1 MSIIG
6 QQNIIINQSYQY
18 TSSLSTS
25 YLWRV
30 EGGVFVGAN
39 DEIICNITP
48 TSETCKIFCTIGTGE
63 ILSFTPNVCIPITQG
78 TINSSVP
85 FVVGNNIQFSLEG
98 NGNNFLYHWEIEGGI
113 IVGNNNQKDVQVIF
127 TQEAGKIKITVNN
140 CVEYK
145 LERVITSCIAVQA
158 EINGETEVEN
168 VDELYYYT
176 TSNISGTLP
185 FIYTWIV
192 VGGDIIYGQNTN
204 TIQVRWRQAE
214 QHSVMLN
221 IQNCGGWQ
229 QKTLEINMGTIKSA
243 SLKLGT
249 ECLEKCTDVY
259 GLSLPRSVIKMYN
272 NNNTLIYTT
281 TADGRGVYNFY
292 NVCNEKS
299 VYVTQTTIGKA
310 ESDRSNI
317 ISQCRCEESIPK
329 LYISPISCKPK
340 CEDVCN

>member
-1 MSIIG
+1 MSIVG

-18 TSSLSTS
+18 AVSFSSS

-30 EGGVFVGAN
+30 EGGVFIGAN
-39 DEIICNITP
+39 DEIICIIIP
-48 TSETCKIFCTIGTGE
+48 TSENCKIFCTIGTGE
-63 ILSFTPNVCIPITQG
+63 TLTFVPNVCIPITQG

-85 FVVGNNIQFSLEG
+85 FVVGNEIQFTFEG
-98 NGNNFLYHWEIEGGI
+98 NGNNLLYHWEIEGGY
-113 IVGNNNQKDVQVIF
+113 IVSSNNQKDVKVVF
-127 TQEAGKIKITVNN
+127 TQELGKIKITVNN
-140 CVEYK
+140 CAEYK
-145 LERVITSCIAVQA
+145 LERIITNCIAVQV
-158 EINGETEVEN
+158 EIDGETEIED

-176 TSNISGTLP
+176 TSSISGTLP

-192 VGGDIIYGQNTN
+192 VGGDVIYGQSTN
-204 TIQVRWRQAE
+204 TIQVKWRHAE

-229 QKTLEINMGTIKSA
+229 QKTLEVNMGIIKSA

-249 ECLEKCTDVY
+249 ECLEKCTDVH

-272 NNNTLIYTT
+272 QNNTLIYIT
-281 TADGRGVYNFY
+281 TADGRGVYKFCNI
-292 NVCNEKS
+292 CNEKS
-299 VYVTQTTIGKA
+299 VYVTQTVVGKA

-317 ISQCRCEESIPK
+317 ISQCKECEVEPK
-329 LYISPISCKPK
+329 LYISQILCKPK